1 MKTECVIMKIKRII
15 TGGLFLMLFVS
26 TVQAQEVLNDS
37 ISYQPAISE
46 SKTELVQTSNAGSE
60 QSVSK
65 ADYAE
70 LQQRIWKR
78 RKYLYIAYGNQ
89 KISSDFYEMKSDMAF
104 ALISGRTFYLHKKPI
119 AGRLKF
125 GLDWNILDINFAK
138 YPDLASS
145 GTSSLS
151 VDVEPVDLGVMQ
163 IEAGMGIGP
172 SITVNPVSHL
182 KAALYFHVTPSYSAM
197 MQNEELYHH
206 YATFFNAGL
215 TVSYKVISLGIES
228 RWCGKTSYDG
238 VALSRIENIYDDNGV
253 FHDPFESIGN
263 KMKTNT
269 FRVFIGFRW

>member
-1 MKTECVIMKIKRII
+1 MKTECIIMKIKRII
-15 TGGLFLMLFVS
+15 TGGTFLMLFVS
-26 TVQAQEVLNDS
+26 TVQAQEVVNDS

-46 SKTELVQTSNAGSE
+46 SKTELVQTSNADSE

-65 ADYAE
+65 TDYAE

-104 ALISGRTFYLHKKPI
+104 ALIYGRTYYLHKKPI

-125 GLDWNILDINFAK
+125 GLDVNMDINFAK
-138 YPDLASS
+138 YPDMEPTAE
-145 GTSSLS
+145 TSNLPS
-151 VDVEPVDLGVMQ
+151 DVEPVDLGIMQ
-163 IEAGMGIGP
+163 LEAGLGIGP

-182 KAALYFHVTPSYSAM
+182 KVALYFHVTPSYSM
-197 MQNEELYHH
+197 MLQNEEFYKH

-215 TVSYKVISLGIES
+215 TVSYKVISLGIEN